1 MSYQEK
7 RTVVSIVTGALI
19 LAGYFTYALGKVQAG
34 AVVSGDLK
42 YWAGTMLLF
51 IGIGIV
57 ATIIIQIVF
66 HILLSI
72 AIAVRETIENG
83 DCGDKQIERSVG
95 AEIIEDEMGKL
106 IQLKSMR
113 VGFFF
118 AGFGFVMALIALIL
132 NYTPVVMLNIM
143 FVSFSGG
150 SILEGF
156 TQLYYYK
163 KGLSHG

>member
-19 LAGYFTYALGKVQAG
+19 LAGYFSYALGKVQAG
-34 AVVSGDLK
+34 TVVFGDLK
-42 YWAGTMLLF
+42 FWAGTMLLF

-72 AIAVRETIENG
+72 GIAVQKTIENEAI
-83 DCGDKQIERSVG
+83 GDKEIERSVG
-95 AEIIEDEMGKL
+95 AEIVEDEMDRL
-106 IQLKSMR
+106 IQSKSMR

-118 AGFGFVMALIALIL
+118 AGFGFVIALVSLIL
-132 NYTPVVMLNIM
+132 NYSPVVMLNIL
-143 FVSFSGG
+143 FVSFSAG
-150 SILEGF
+150 SIFEGF